1 MKLIE
6 RPRRLRMNSLLR
18 ESIAETTL
26 KREMLVFPVF
36 VVKGTGIRREIPSM
50 PGIFQF
56 SPDVLIPEMQTW
68 VDFGITR
75 FLLFGTGEEK
85 TLNAHRACSADSI
98 VNVAVQKIKNTFG
111 DKVYVIT
118 DVCLCAYTSHGHCGM
133 AEGKSIINDTSVALL
148 AQMALSHAR
157 AGADMVA
164 PSDMMDG
171 RIGKIREVLDSEGFS
186 DLPIMS
192 YSVKYASAYYGP
204 FRDAADSAPGF
215 GDRRTYQMDPR
226 NGREAIR
233 EALLDEKEGAD
244 ILMVKPALAY
254 LDVLSHLRK
263 ETNLP
268 LACYNVSAEYS
279 MVKAAAI
286 KGWIDEER
294 IVMENFTAFAR
305 AGADIIISYHSLEAV
320 KNHWV

>member
-1 MKLIE
+1 M
-6 RPRRLRMNSLLR
+6 RMNSLLR
-18 ESIAETTL
+18 ESIAETIV

-36 VVKGTGIRREIPSM
+36 VIKGSGIRREIPSM

-56 SPDVLIPEMQTW
+56 SPDVLMQEMQAW
-68 VDFGITR
+68 VDLGITR
-75 FLLFGTGEEK
+75 FLLFGAGEEK
-85 TLNAHRACSADSI
+85 TMHAQRASSPDSI
-98 VNVAVQKIKNTFG
+98 VNIALQKIKNTYG
-111 DKVYVIT
+111 TKVFVIT

-133 AEGKSIINDTSVALL
+133 ADGERIVNDTSVELL
-148 AQMALSHAR
+148 AQMALSHAK

-171 RIGKIREVLDSEGFS
+171 RIGKIRETLDGEGFS

-192 YSVKYASAYYGP
+192 YSVKYASGYYGP

-226 NGREAIR
+226 NGREALR

-254 LDVLSHLRK
+254 LDVLSQLRK
-263 ETNLP
+263 VTNLP
-268 LACYNVSAEYS
+268 VACYNVSAEYS
-279 MVKAAAI
+279 MVKAGAM
-286 KGWIDEER
+286 KGWIDEAR
-294 IVMENFTAFAR
+294 IVNENFTAFAR

-320 KNHWV
+320 KNDWL

>member
-1 MKLIE
+1 MKLTE

-18 ESIAETTL
+18 ESIAETIV

-36 VVKGTGIRREIPSM
+36 VIKGSGIRREIPSM

-56 SPDVLIPEMQTW
+56 SPDVLMQEMQAW
-68 VDFGITR
+68 VDLGITR
-75 FLLFGTGEEK
+75 FLLFGAGEEK
-85 TLNAHRACSADSI
+85 TMHAQRASSPDSI
-98 VNVAVQKIKNTFG
+98 VNIALQKIKNTYG
-111 DKVYVIT
+111 TKVFVIT

-133 AEGKSIINDTSVALL
+133 ADGERIVNDTSVELL
-148 AQMALSHAR
+148 AQMALSHAK

-171 RIGKIREVLDSEGFS
+171 RIGKIRETLDGEGFS

-192 YSVKYASAYYGP
+192 YSVKYASGYYGP

-226 NGREAIR
+226 NGREALR

-254 LDVLSHLRK
+254 LDVLSQLRK
-263 ETNLP
+263 VTNLP
-268 LACYNVSAEYS
+268 VACYNVSAEYS
-279 MVKAAAI
+279 MVKAGAM
-286 KGWIDEER
+286 KGWIDEAR
-294 IVMENFTAFAR
+294 IVNENFTAFAR

-320 KNHWV
+320 KNDWL

>member
-1 MKLIE
+1 
-6 RPRRLRMNSLLR
+6 LRMNSLLR
-18 ESIAETTL
+18 ESIAETIV

-36 VVKGTGIRREIPSM
+36 VIKGSGIRREIPSM

-56 SPDVLIPEMQTW
+56 SPDVLMQEMQAW
-68 VDFGITR
+68 VDLGITR
-75 FLLFGTGEEK
+75 FLLFGAGEEK
-85 TLNAHRACSADSI
+85 TMHAQRASSPDSI
-98 VNVAVQKIKNTFG
+98 VNIALQKIKNTYG
-111 DKVYVIT
+111 TKVFVIT

-133 AEGKSIINDTSVALL
+133 ADGERIVNDTSVELL
-148 AQMALSHAR
+148 AQMALSHAK

-171 RIGKIREVLDSEGFS
+171 RIGKIRETLDGEGFS

-192 YSVKYASAYYGP
+192 YSVKYASGYYGP

-226 NGREAIR
+226 NGREALR

-254 LDVLSHLRK
+254 LDVLSQLRK
-263 ETNLP
+263 VTNLP
-268 LACYNVSAEYS
+268 VACYNVSAEYS
-279 MVKAAAI
+279 MVKAGAM
-286 KGWIDEER
+286 KGWIDEAR
-294 IVMENFTAFAR
+294 IVNENFTAFAR

-320 KNHWV
+320 KNDWL